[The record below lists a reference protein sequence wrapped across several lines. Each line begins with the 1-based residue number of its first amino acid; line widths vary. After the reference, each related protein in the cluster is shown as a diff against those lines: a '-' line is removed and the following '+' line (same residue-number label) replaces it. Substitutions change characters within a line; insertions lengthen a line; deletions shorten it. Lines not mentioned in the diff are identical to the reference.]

1 MAAAHLS
8 SSVKLTEWSGSAAGL
23 STEQMLMKDRKLLS
37 GSLNLAVSVLYVSL
51 EVSVS
56 SSSTLLCPLRTSVT
70 AHVRVRVCVCARTSC
85 RGRAWR
91 TTCQTCV

>member
-8 SSVKLTEWSGSAAGL
+8 SSVELTERSGSPAGL

-56 SSSTLLCPLRTSVT
+56 STLLCPLRTAVT
-70 AHVRVRVCVCARTSC
+70 AHVRVCVCARTSC